1 MTAQAPVYST
11 AERDRRW
18 ALARELMDAEGVEAL
33 VVYGEHESSGPAP
46 FAPDVYFTN
55 ERPGAIVV
63 FPRDADPISLVWSPM
78 HIADH
83 IEARRRSEACWTEP
97 RNMRVAKHAPGLVE
111 VLKEHGLERAAIG
124 VIGLEPYPPFHF
136 NPIMPYGL
144 WSAVLEQLPDATFK
158 PVWLSFLLRTLTQSD
173 EELAVLRHSAGI
185 GEAMA
190 QAMLDA
196 TRPGVTEADVYAA
209 GMAAGFRLGAA
220 APGMLL
226 QSGPGYA
233 CWGPPVWSYRPQ
245 APRTIEDG
253 DVIQAEVFC
262 SYGMRESQHQ
272 VAIAVGE
279 VHPDTEAAAKAA
291 RASYDAGI
299 AALRPGATF
308 GQVVTAMK
316 QPMEDAGGWNVHPLV
331 HGLDPYGT
339 VCGFGSGMRELPE
352 AADYGLIIEV
362 PTIGSDLPLA
372 PGMAF
377 AFEPNCVLNGR
388 LANIGGTV
396 VVGEDGAIELNTLTT
411 NLLRAD

>member
-1 MTAQAPVYST
+1 MTGGSPGYST

-46 FAPDVYFTN
+46 FAPDVFFTN

-63 FPRDADPISLVWSPM
+63 FPRDADPVSLVWSPM
-78 HIADH
+78 HVADH
-83 IEARRRSEACWTEP
+83 IEARRRGEACWTEP
-97 RNMRVAKHAPGLVE
+97 RNMRVAKHAPGVVE
-111 VLKEHGLERAAIG
+111 VLREHGLDRAAIG

-136 NPIMPYGL
+136 NPIMPHGL
-144 WSAVLEQLPDATFK
+144 WTAVLEQLPDATFK
-158 PVWLSFLLRTLTQSD
+158 PVWLSFLLRTLVQSE
-173 EELAVLRHSAGI
+173 EELAALRRAADA

-190 QAMLDA
+190 RAMLEA

-209 GMAAGFRLGAA
+209 GMAAGHRLGVA
-220 APGMLL
+220 APGMLI
-226 QSGPGYA
+226 QSGPGFA

-253 DVIQAEVFC
+253 DVILAEVFS

-272 VAIAVGE
+272 VAIAVGD
-279 VHPDTEAAAKAA
+279 VHPDVEQAAKVA
-291 RASYDAGI
+291 RASYDAGV
-299 AALRPGATF
+299 AAMRPGATF
-308 GQVVTAMK
+308 GEVVAAMK
-316 QPMEDAGGWNVHPLV
+316 RPMEDAGGWNVHPLV
-331 HGLDPYGT
+331 HGIDPYGT
-339 VCGFGSGMRELPE
+339 VCGFGGGLRELPE
-352 AADYGLIIEV
+352 AAEYGLITEV

-388 LANIGGTV
+388 LANLGGTV
-396 VVGEDGAIELNTLTT
+396 VVGEDGAAELNTLTT
-411 NLLRAD
+411 DLLRA